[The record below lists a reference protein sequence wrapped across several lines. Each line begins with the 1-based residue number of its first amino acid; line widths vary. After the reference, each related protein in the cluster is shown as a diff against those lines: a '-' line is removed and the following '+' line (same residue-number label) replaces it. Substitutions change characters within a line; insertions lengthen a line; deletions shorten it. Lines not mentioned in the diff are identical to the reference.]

1 MANKITEKQKRFC
14 DEYLVDRNATQAAIR
29 AGYSKK
35 TAISQASRLL
45 TKVNVRDYVLEK
57 ALEQSKAIAEK
68 TQIDAAWVLI
78 EQKRVYDMCMDQELE
93 FKNASSANKAL
104 ENIGKHVDVNAFK
117 ATDDDGVPIDQNWV
131 LTIVDAKPNDS
142 KKAGKT
148 PVGKKAK

>member
-1 MANKITEKQKRFC
+1 MVLDSFIKLWAS
-14 DEYLVDRNATQAAIR
+14 AIN
-29 AGYSKK
+29 
-35 TAISQASRLL
+35 RLHETHTFLRYINFL

-131 LTIVDAKPNDS
+131 LTIVDAKPHDS
-142 KKAGKT
+142 KKTGKA